1 MDTVISTNK
10 QGLGDLLRYWRE
22 SCHKSQL
29 NLSLDS
35 GLSQR
40 HLSFIENGR
49 SIPSRRTLLEIART
63 LEIPFRDRNTLLLS
77 AGLQ

>member
-1 MDTVISTNK
+1 MRVHHFCPVRILAK
-10 QGLGDLLRYWRE
+10 
-22 SCHKSQL
+22 
-29 NLSLDS
+29 LDS
-35 GLSQR
+35 GLLQR

-49 SIPSRRTLLEIART
+49 SIPSRRTLLEIARA